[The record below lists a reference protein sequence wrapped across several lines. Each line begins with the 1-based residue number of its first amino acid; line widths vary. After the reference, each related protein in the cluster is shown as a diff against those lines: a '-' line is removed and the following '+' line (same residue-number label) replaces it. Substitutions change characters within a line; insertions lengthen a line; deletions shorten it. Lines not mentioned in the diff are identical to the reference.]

1 MLGGVFVPKFS
12 RECVFLCSRECAFAV
27 CLCTII
33 SARKRMHRC
42 YHHRKNCSGTLGL
55 WGMVFL
61 IILMQVCILLYL
73 SRTINVFEAFK
84 ANLTSFYHFLST
96 HGWYV
101 IGALAFLPTFG
112 LPISP
117 LWILAGVI
125 WGLKLS
131 LIIVALCLIFNLIF
145 SYFFYQKCFNQ
156 LLYKWLLKK
165 RNLTQL
171 LHTDRLNSIKWCF
184 LIQLMPQL
192 PYTGQIYI
200 LSTVKEVNF
209 WHYLSISWLFQ
220 FLWAAGFILGGNALK
235 YGQWGLTIFGL
246 ILLVFY
252 LTHKGFAYYK
262 KLQ

>member
-1 MLGGVFVPKFS
+1 MRKFCYAGRRRFGAVGILG
-12 RECVFLCSRECAFAV
+12 FL
-27 CLCTII
+27 L
-33 SARKRMHRC
+33 
-42 YHHRKNCSGTLGL
+42 
-55 WGMVFL
+55 L
-61 IILMQVCILLYL
+61 IVLMQIFILLYL
-73 SRTINVFEAFK
+73 GRTTNVLEAFK
-84 ANLTSFYHFLST
+84 TNLAMFYRFLST

-145 SYFFYQKCFNQ
+145 SYFFYQKCFNHV
-156 LLYKWLLKK
+156 LYKWLLKNK
-165 RNLTQL
+165 ELPQL
-171 LHTDRLNSIKWCF
+171 IRTDRMNSIKWCF

-192 PYTGQIYI
+192 PYTGQTYI
-200 LSTVKEVNF
+200 LSTLKEVNF
-209 WHYLSISWLFQ
+209 CHYLSISWLFQ
-220 FLWAAGFILGGNALK
+220 FLWAIGFILGGNALK

-246 ILLVFY
+246 ILIAIY

-262 KLQ
+262 KLR